1 MKHEQTA
8 DDFHNDGSAEILA
21 LYNACNGVL
30 LNGRLDISKLEDYS
44 PDDALAL
51 DIPRLRKIWTHSA
64 GCTQCDRVISFLN
77 EIRGTMQA
85 DSADAQSLSALRG
98 QESPASSEV
107 HEILPALAMQES
119 PAESSAEVD
128 FSGTADFA
136 EVF

>member
-30 LNGRLDISKLEDYS
+30 LDGRLDISKLEEYG
-44 PDDALAL
+44 PEEALAL
-51 DIPRLRKIWTHSA
+51 DIPRLREIWSHSA
-64 GCTQCDRVISFLN
+64 GCAQCDRVISFLN

-85 DSADAQSLSALRG
+85 DSGDEQSLSALRD
-98 QESPASSEV
+98 QESLASSEA
-107 HEILPALAMQES
+107 HEMLPALAMQES
-119 PAESSAEVD
+119 PGEPRAEVD